1 MLRHMTKVE
10 RFATIWLWCGIFVL
24 FKMILHRFDES
35 KPRIGEDLSLWTVW
49 VSDCV
54 STDFRCFKEFTFIQ
68 KPLTIYRNCQR
79 EWTQKLVR
87 LSQKQGQ
94 AVGDNMKLC
103 YWTMT
108 AFSCPLF
115 RCPPIPVPQ
124 FRCRGPWT
132 VKSQETAVRS
142 QQEHTPFI
150 IHLVVG
156 LKFWVL
162 GLLDETENFNQ
173 HSACHSTS
181 NRPVLLHFAFVD
193 PSGSE
198 HSRRCCWLGKLVGH
212 PLRLWDEVLS
222 RTPRWSHC
230 SLVRTMLCDCC
241 DTFKSEAQLEDSSH
255 FTSFCLQLA
264 IIPCWCLVG
273 KWPCCWNM
281 KTSKRHDRD
290 SAPHWWFFFRTTFG
304 FGPSSL
310 AWKIVKEI
318 GRIIS
323 RSSRHCQRWCGLV
336 FDLDQVVLYGMRM
349 ARYDCAGTTANC
361 LTVQLSS
368 LFG

>member
-162 GLLDETENFNQ
+162 GLLDETDIQSTQRMSLNQ
-173 HSACHSTS
+173 QSACAFAFCFRRSEWLWAFQE
-181 NRPVLLHFAFVD
+181 VLLVGEIAGTPTEALGRSAFPDTSVSFMVVWSEWCCVTVVT
-193 PSGSE
+193 PSN
-198 HSRRCCWLGKLVGH
+198 
-212 PLRLWDEVLS
+212 LR
-222 RTPRWSHC
+222 H
-230 SLVRTMLCDCC
+230 
-241 DTFKSEAQLEDSSH
+241 
-255 FTSFCLQLA
+255 
-264 IIPCWCLVG
+264 
-273 KWPCCWNM
+273 N
-281 KTSKRHDRD
+281 
-290 SAPHWWFFFRTTFG
+290 
-304 FGPSSL
+304 
-310 AWKIVKEI
+310 WKIPV
-318 GRIIS
+318 IS
-323 RSSRHCQRWCGLV
+323 HRFV
-336 FDLDQVVLYGMRM
+336 F
-349 ARYDCAGTTANC
+349 N
-361 LTVQLSS
+361 
-368 LFG
+368 

>member
-1 MLRHMTKVE
+1 MRVCWSNVAAYDKSRAFRDDLVVMWDLCFVQNDISSIWGVKAE
-10 RFATIWLWCGIFVL
+10 DCGRFVTLN
-24 FKMILHRFDES
+24 
-35 KPRIGEDLSLWTVW
+35 SL

-79 EWTQKLVR
+79 EEWTQKLVP

-132 VKSQETAVRS
+132 VKGQETAVRS

-162 GLLDETENFNQ
+162 GLLDETDIQSTQRMSLNQ
-173 HSACHSTS
+173 QSACA
-181 NRPVLLHFAFVD
+181 FAFCFRR
-193 PSGSE
+193 SEWLNE

-212 PLRLWDEVLS
+212 PLRLWDG
-222 RTPRWSHC
+222 
-230 SLVRTMLCDCC
+230 SL
-241 DTFKSEAQLEDSSH
+241 
-255 FTSFCLQLA
+255 
-264 IIPCWCLVG
+264 
-273 KWPCCWNM
+273 
-281 KTSKRHDRD
+281 
-290 SAPHWWFFFRTTFG
+290 
-304 FGPSSL
+304 
-310 AWKIVKEI
+310 
-318 GRIIS
+318 
-323 RSSRHCQRWCGLV
+323 
-336 FDLDQVVLYGMRM
+336 
-349 ARYDCAGTTANC
+349 
-361 LTVQLSS
+361 
-368 LFG
+368 